1 MFQYFFY
8 KFGIFVIH
16 TVPRSWSYR
25 FAEFVARLRFRT
37 ALKDRN
43 AVIHN
48 LQQITGR
55 KDDLSDEARK
65 VFVNFGHYLVDFF
78 LMYKT
83 VDRKFIEERVTM
95 MGRSYLDEVVAYGKG
110 CVMLTAHIG
119 NWEMGSAVLD
129 KMGHPLTVIALPHKN
144 PKVNILFNKQREAH
158 GAIVVP
164 TNVAVRRCIQALRQN
179 KFIAVLG
186 DRDFGAFGEPLDF
199 LGRKTLIPKG
209 AAVFACRTGA
219 PIIPTFL
226 TPDGDGRYT
235 IVFDAPIFPPE
246 GGADVPEEEVVGLM
260 KRYVAVVER
269 KIKEDP
275 TQWLMFREFG
285 IEFENMYPHPG
296 A

>member
-1 MFQYFFY
+1 MLQYLFY
-8 KFGIFVIH
+8 KFGLFIIH

-25 FAEFVARLRFRT
+25 FAEFVARLHFRT
-37 ALKDRN
+37 SAQDRS

-55 KDDLSDEARK
+55 KDDLTDDARK

-83 VDRKFIEERVTM
+83 VDCKFVEERVTVVN
-95 MGRSYLDEVVAYGKG
+95 RHFVDEVAGRGKG
-110 CVMLTAHIG
+110 GIMLTAHIG
-119 NWEMGSAVLD
+119 NWEMAAAVFD
-129 KMGHPLTVIALPHKN
+129 KLGHTVTAIALPHKN
-144 PKVNILFNKQREAH
+144 PKVNVLFNKQREAH
-158 GAIVVP
+158 GVVVVP
-164 TNVAVRRCIQALRQN
+164 TNVAVRRCVQALRHG

-186 DRDFGAFGEPLDF
+186 DRDFGTFGEPLDF

-209 AAVFACRTGA
+209 AAFFACRTGA

-226 TPDGDGRYT
+226 TPDGDGYYT
-235 IVFDAPIFPPE
+235 MTFLEPIFPPE
-246 GGADVPEEEVVGLM
+246 GGADVPEADLVGLM
-260 KRYVAVVER
+260 KRYVTVIEQ
-269 KIKEDP
+269 KIKEAP
-275 TQWLMFREFG
+275 TQWLVFREFG